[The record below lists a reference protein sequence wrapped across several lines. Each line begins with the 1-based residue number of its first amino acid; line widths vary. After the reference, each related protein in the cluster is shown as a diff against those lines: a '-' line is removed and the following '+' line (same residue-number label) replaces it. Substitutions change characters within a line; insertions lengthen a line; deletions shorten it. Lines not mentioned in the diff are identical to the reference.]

1 MTTQKN
7 ATGNPFFDFD
17 VTKVFADFD
26 PAKYA
31 GEFAKFA
38 DRYNVPGFHV
48 TAVLEAQRRNVEALI
63 AAILPSL
70 LIGALLF
77 VLGSAIT
84 GIALIGVIAG
94 AGGLTLALSNLGL
107 LLVGAL
113 IGGLIAE

>member
-1 MTTQKN
+1 MTTQTELLDRPTRRSIVLGAVVMFLVN
-7 ATGNPFFDFD
+7 ALLFWLPFLG
-17 VTKVFADFD
+17 
-26 PAKYA
+26 PLIA
-31 GEFAKFA
+31 GFVGG
-38 DRYNVPGFHV
+38 RLSGGVI
-48 TAVLEAQRRNVEALI
+48 EALI